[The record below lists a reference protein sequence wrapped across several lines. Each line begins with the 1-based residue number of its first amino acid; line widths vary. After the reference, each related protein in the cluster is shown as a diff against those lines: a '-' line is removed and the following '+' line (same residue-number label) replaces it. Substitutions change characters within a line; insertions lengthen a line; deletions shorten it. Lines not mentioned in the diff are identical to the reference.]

1 MFYLVSTSFHCQDRT
16 MPVDDFLNAKYD
28 LGISVFNSHNIVLLT
43 VNAHTHTHTHT
54 HTRMYTHTP
63 SLPAL
68 RKAKLVLAIIL
79 GQFLSLL
86 LCGTGVT
93 SQLLETN
100 FSIAVPTTQAFLNY
114 VLLAAVFG
122 IALATRSDFL
132 TVLWQNWWK
141 YAILGAI
148 DVEAN
153 FLIILA
159 YKYTNLTSVQ
169 ASVVTSIIQI
179 PVSKVDYLCNICT

>member
-1 MFYLVSTSFHCQDRT
+1 M
-16 MPVDDFLNAKYD
+16 M
-28 LGISVFNSHNIVLLT
+28 
-43 VNAHTHTHTHT
+43 HTHTHKHAHT
-54 HTRMYTHTP
+54 
-63 SLPAL
+63 SLL
-68 RKAKLVLAIIL
+68 YSRKATLVVAIIL

-100 FSIAVPTTQAFLNY
+100 FNIAVPTTQAFLNY
-114 VLLAAVFG
+114 ALLTAIFG
-122 IALATRSDFL
+122 VTLATRSDFL
-132 TVLWQNWWK
+132 RVLWKNWWK

-153 FLIILA
+153 FLVILA

-169 ASVVTSIIQI
+169 VRVCD
-179 PVSKVDYLCNICT
+179 V

>member
-1 MFYLVSTSFHCQDRT
+1 M
-16 MPVDDFLNAKYD
+16 M
-28 LGISVFNSHNIVLLT
+28 
-43 VNAHTHTHTHT
+43 HTHTHTHT
-54 HTRMYTHTP
+54 HTHKHAHT
-63 SLPAL
+63 SLL
-68 RKAKLVLAIIL
+68 YSRKATLVVAIIL

-100 FSIAVPTTQAFLNY
+100 FNIAVPTTQAFLNY
-114 VLLAAVFG
+114 ALLTAIFG
-122 IALATRSDFL
+122 VTLATRSDFL
-132 TVLWQNWWK
+132 RVLWKNWWK

-153 FLIILA
+153 FLVILA

-169 ASVVTSIIQI
+169 VRVCD
-179 PVSKVDYLCNICT
+179 V

>member
-1 MFYLVSTSFHCQDRT
+1 MSTLMVSNHSQAHNALT
-16 MPVDDFLNAKYD
+16 PAFL
-28 LGISVFNSHNIVLLT
+28 LL
-43 VNAHTHTHTHT
+43 
-54 HTRMYTHTP
+54 Y
-63 SLPAL
+63 S
-68 RKAKLVLAIIL
+68 RKATLVVAIIL

-114 VLLAAVFG
+114 ALLAAVFG
-122 IALATRSDFL
+122 VTLATRGDFL
-132 TVLWQNWWK
+132 TVLWKNWWK

-153 FLIILA
+153 FLVILA
-159 YKYTNLTSVQ
+159 YKYTNLISVQ
-169 ASVVTSIIQI
+169 VIVFDS
-179 PVSKVDYLCNICT
+179 

>member
-1 MFYLVSTSFHCQDRT
+1 V
-16 MPVDDFLNAKYD
+16 
-28 LGISVFNSHNIVLLT
+28 
-43 VNAHTHTHTHT
+43 
-54 HTRMYTHTP
+54 
-63 SLPAL
+63 
-68 RKAKLVLAIIL
+68 AIIL

-100 FSIAVPTTQAFLNY
+100 FNIAVPTSQAFLNY
-114 VLLAAVFG
+114 ALLAAVFG
-122 IALATRSDFL
+122 VTLATRSDFL
-132 TVLWQNWWK
+132 TVLWKNWWK

-153 FLIILA
+153 FLVILA

-169 ASVVTSIIQI
+169 VRICIVLQYPVVKIFEHREWM
-179 PVSKVDYLCNICT
+179 NIYSCARPDNT

>member
-1 MFYLVSTSFHCQDRT
+1 
-16 MPVDDFLNAKYD
+16 
-28 LGISVFNSHNIVLLT
+28 
-43 VNAHTHTHTHT
+43 
-54 HTRMYTHTP
+54 MYTHTP
-63 SLPAL
+63 SLPAF